1 MCQPGRSLLIG
12 PFDPVTPSITLS
24 YPEDKVQIYQ
34 IHRALCNAAIKDL
47 SILLSSHSHTTSHQS
62 YSTAFTHLKKTQT
75 ASLTSAHTVPSVKNT
90 LPCFSQLR
98 PPNLSVLFRCPLLH
112 TASTAFPDGAPTVR
126 GRVFLYQPPLHPV
139 PALTWVSPSGLSPSG
154 DGVICPRRALHRQG
168 WDCPCHPVLSA
179 LPSTRPATEG
189 CSARNEGQTPSRPP
203 PSLAR
208 SPVWVS
214 HTAAQLHTS
223 PVGPRPRPGLGLDR
237 LGPRAPSGMAERLS
251 GCSRKTPFWDA
262 RTPSASPA
270 AHTHRLGQGLGSR
283 SKPTRDPRE

>member
-1 MCQPGRSLLIG
+1 MSPPPHSIHCLPRPGSHSEGTGLSL
-12 PFDPVTPSITLS
+12 PTPPTPCPSRDLGFPLWAVPIWGRCRLPAQS
-24 YPEDKVQIYQ
+24 
-34 IHRALCNAAIKDL
+34 RAL
-47 SILLSSHSHTTSHQS
+47 
-62 YSTAFTHLKKTQT
+62 
-75 ASLTSAHTVPSVKNT
+75 
-90 LPCFSQLR
+90 R
-98 PPNLSVLFRCPLLH
+98 
-112 TASTAFPDGAPTVR
+112 
-126 GRVFLYQPPLHPV
+126 
-139 PALTWVSPSGLSPSG
+139 
-154 DGVICPRRALHRQG
+154 RQG

-270 AHTHRLGQGLGSR
+270 AHTHRLGQGLR
-283 SKPTRDPRE
+283 STV